1 MGDGSL
7 IPFNCRPC
15 KIPLGNFIALND
27 GIGGGTFSPST
38 VMQSFPR
45 KISG

>member
-7 IPFNCRPC
+7 IPFNCNPC
-15 KIPLGNFIALND
+15 NIPFGNFIALND

-38 VMQSFPR
+38 VMHNLPR
-45 KISG
+45 KMSG